1 MYSSA
6 DVHLDYFRVIAI
18 VKRIAID
25 IGVHVFLSILI
36 PSGYMQRSGVSG
48 SYDSL
53 VQVSQGISKLFCIQ
67 VVPVCVTSNSVLGL
81 TFLHSLSRISC
92 L

>member
-18 VKRIAID
+18 VKTISIN
-25 IGVHVFLSILI
+25 IGVHVFHSILI
-36 PSGYMQRSGVSG
+36 PSGICKEMGCLGHMTV
-48 SYDSL
+48 L
-53 VQVSQGISKLFCIQ
+53 VHVSQGISKMFCIQ